1 MNKIIKYLNPIYLL
15 SIIILPIFFCLQV
28 SVASEFN
35 FGTGLAAKSYLA
47 KTTTIN
53 ATYKYDDVIYAVG
66 EHGVILYSD
75 TWGMNWT
82 QSEKVPFMNTLT
94 DINCVSDSKCWAV
107 GHDATILYTSDGGRK
122 WVKQYEDLDFDAPLL
137 SIFMQ
142 DYLRG
147 IAVGAFSY
155 ALRTDDGG
163 ETWNKFDL
171 SRDEYEPHLN
181 FIYGKRKQA
190 NGSEDQKIYVVAE
203 IGQYYL
209 SSDVGTTWNT
219 VDTGYFGSLWSGIQA
234 NNLDSLLLGMSGKL
248 VKVSQKKVDNIDN
261 FMAAESFV
269 TNKFPLYLNDSWEEF
284 EINTLFIGAKNSLT
298 NIKYV
303 SPAKYILSG
312 NGGVVSIVN
321 LDPLEQTIETCI
333 RGDRLSNTSVIPIDT
348 DEYLLSGEKG
358 FRVHSMSECK
368 RNFEDQS
375 SISKDVWMIS
385 SF

>member
-1 MNKIIKYLNPIYLL
+1 
-15 SIIILPIFFCLQV
+15 
-28 SVASEFN
+28 
-35 FGTGLAAKSYLA
+35 
-47 KTTTIN
+47 
-53 ATYKYDDVIYAVG
+53 
-66 EHGVILYSD
+66 
-75 TWGMNWT
+75 
-82 QSEKVPFMNTLT
+82 
-94 DINCVSDSKCWAV
+94 
-107 GHDATILYTSDGGRK
+107 
-122 WVKQYEDLDFDAPLL
+122 
-137 SIFMQ
+137 MQ

-181 FIYGKRKQA
+181 FIYGKRKQV

-209 SSDVGTTWNT
+209 SSDVGITWNT
-219 VDTGYFGSLWSGIQA
+219 VDTGYFGSLWSGIRA
-234 NNLDSLLLGMSGKL
+234 NNYESLLLGMSGNL
-248 VKVSQKKVDNIDN
+248 IKVSQKKVDNIDN
-261 FMAAESFV
+261 FMAADSFE
-269 TNKFPLYLNDSWEEF
+269 TNKFPLYLNDSWQEF

-303 SPAKYILSG
+303 SPAKYVLSG
-312 NGGVVSIVN
+312 NGGIVSIIN

-368 RNFEDQS
+368 RNYEDQAGG
-375 SISKDVWMIS
+375 SKDVWMIS
-385 SF
+385 NF